1 MRGREEGRKRGRQM
15 QKEGKEKDGYFEE
28 WTNAAMNNL
37 LTFHSIQINFAGIW
51 VNDPVSS

>member
-1 MRGREEGRKRGRQM
+1 M

-37 LTFHSIQINFAGIW
+37 LTFHSIQINFDRIW